1 MNGIDSVG
9 QAAAGALTAGTAQAG
24 IATSILAGAN
34 SFEKDI
40 VDRLFASIGIGAN
53 VNASA

>member
-1 MNGIDSVG
+1 MQGIDAVG
-9 QAAAGALTAGTAQAG
+9 QAASAALTAGTAQTG

-40 VDRLFASIGIGAN
+40 VNRLFSSIGLGAN
-53 VNASA
+53 VNTLA